1 MKAIMIMFDSL
12 NRRYLPPYGC
22 EEVYA
27 PNFQR
32 LAEHSVCFDNCYIG
46 SMPCIPARRELH
58 TGRYNFL
65 HRSWSPL
72 EPYDDSAIEMLK
84 EHGVYTHL
92 ITDHYHYW
100 EDGGA
105 TYLGRFNDFEMMRG
119 QEGEKW
125 KGQVKVPERIY
136 REENLDAHNWANA
149 VNRKYQP
156 TEKEHSQTLVFD
168 AALEFLEKNKAEDNW
183 YLQIEGFDPHEP
195 FYTYQ
200 QYHDLYDGSKYDKHK
215 YDWPY
220 YGPNHDDQEG
230 VNYYRQCYKALVSM
244 CDHSVGRI
252 LDYMDQ
258 NHLWDDTMLILNTD
272 HGFLLNDHGYWG
284 KNNTPYYNE
293 IANTPMFIWDPRSKV
308 KNTHSDA
315 LVQNIDVP
323 VTLLKYFGLEPTN
336 DMEGVDLKDSIS
348 FNSVA
353 HSAVMFGI
361 FGGHACVTDGR
372 YVYMRGAIPSNR
384 PLNQYSLVPMHMHS
398 RGLVEE
404 LKNARLSEPFS
415 FTKGCPLLKYECSSW
430 VEGKYPYD
438 INGYVNPKDL
448 HKNLLFDLKKDP
460 EQLSPIEDSEIENK
474 MISLL
479 KEMMRRNDAPVEQYE
494 RLGLI

>member
-22 EEVYA
+22 EEIHA

-32 LAEHSVCFDNCYIG
+32 LAEHSVCFDSCYIG

-92 ITDHYHYW
+92 VTDHYHYW

-105 TYLGRFNDFEMMRG
+105 TYLGRFNSFEMMRG

-125 KGQVKVPERIY
+125 KGQVKAPEKIY
-136 REENLDAHNWANA
+136 REEKLDAHNWANA

-168 AALEFLEKNKAEDNW
+168 AALEFLEKNKEEDNW

-195 FYTYQ
+195 FYTYR
-200 QYHDLYDGSKYDKHK
+200 QYHNLYDGSKYNKDK

-220 YGPNHDDQEG
+220 YGPNHDNQEE
-230 VNYYRQCYKALVSM
+230 VDYYRQCYKALVSM

-308 KNTHSDA
+308 KNIH
-315 LVQNIDVP
+315 
-323 VTLLKYFGLEPTN
+323 
-336 DMEGVDLKDSIS
+336 
-348 FNSVA
+348 
-353 HSAVMFGI
+353 
-361 FGGHACVTDGR
+361 
-372 YVYMRGAIPSNR
+372 
-384 PLNQYSLVPMHMHS
+384 
-398 RGLVEE
+398 
-404 LKNARLSEPFS
+404 
-415 FTKGCPLLKYECSSW
+415 
-430 VEGKYPYD
+430 
-438 INGYVNPKDL
+438 VNVL
-448 HKNLLFDLKKDP
+448 H
-460 EQLSPIEDSEIENK
+460 
-474 MISLL
+474 
-479 KEMMRRNDAPVEQYE
+479 
-494 RLGLI
+494 